1 MGLIRE
7 IQRDTGTAVQRT
19 EASAAFIEGGP
30 GKLELAGES
39 FKGNFGEIEEQI
51 EPSQGASS
59 CPRT

>member
-19 EASAAFIEGGP
+19 EASAAVIEGGT

-39 FKGNFGEIEEQI
+39 FQGNVGAIEEVL
-51 EPSQGASS
+51 ERSQGGRS
-59 CPRT
+59 CPRA